1 MMRDKKCFE
10 WAAGAV
16 AYNSLSFD
24 GVYPAIDI
32 STPLNVTAGGTQDDS
47 GREVAAGCCPTSEQ
61 DCLVGR
67 RDLLDNGAAA
77 GGFRSGFRFD
87 IFHNICS
94 ITYSHIDEVAH
105 ARTCHVL
112 RERHIFTS
120 NS

>member
-47 GREVAAGCCPTSEQ
+47 GRGATAGCCPTSEQ

-67 RDLLDNGAAA
+67 LDRWDSSWNGA
-77 GGFRSGFRFD
+77 GFRFGFRLD
-87 IFHNICS
+87 IFDNICS
-94 ITYSHIDEVAH
+94 ITYSHIDDRVI
-105 ARTCHVL
+105 T
-112 RERHIFTS
+112 
-120 NS
+120 